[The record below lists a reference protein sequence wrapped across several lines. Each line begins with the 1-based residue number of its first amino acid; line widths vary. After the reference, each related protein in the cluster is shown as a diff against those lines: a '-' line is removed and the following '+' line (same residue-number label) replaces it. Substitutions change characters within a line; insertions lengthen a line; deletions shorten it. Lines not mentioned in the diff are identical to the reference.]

1 MIEIKTLPPLF
12 YLFMF
17 LILPNEHAIAQQA
30 GEPLYTAEFGVQMY
44 TYRNIIKDKGIEA
57 TLDIIKES
65 GITAIEGGGAS
76 GFTLPEYKKMLD
88 DRGLKTVSIGASYE
102 NLVEE
107 PETIVENAK
116 FLGAKYVMVAWI
128 PHEVGSFN
136 FVNASQA
143 VEDFNKAGKILAENG
158 LILKYHF
165 HGYEIIPH
173 KDGTLL
179 DYMMENT
186 NPNYVSYQMDIYWI
200 QFGGGNP
207 VHLLKKYPDRWVSFH
222 LKDMQKG
229 TLKDHTGLSD
239 NSTNVIFGTGEID
252 FVGIIKTGN
261 ELGIKHYFIEDESDH
276 VLEQVPKS
284 IEYLKSLKY

>member
-1 MIEIKTLPPLF
+1 MKNLTFILF
-12 YLFMF
+12 LLCF
-17 LILPNEHAIAQQA
+17 LIFPNQETNAQKT
-30 GEPLYTAEFGVQMY
+30 GEPLYKSEFGVQMY
-44 TYRNIIKDKGIEA
+44 TYRNVLKEKGVEA
-57 TLDIIKES
+57 TLDIIKDS
-65 GITAIEGGGAS
+65 GITEIEGGGAS
-76 GFTLPEYKKMLD
+76 GYTLQEYKKMLD
-88 DRGLKTVSIGASYE
+88 DRGLKTISMGADYDE
-102 NLVEE
+102 LVKD
-107 PETIVENAK
+107 PQTIAKNAK
-116 FLGAKYVMVAWI
+116 FLGAKYVMIAWI
-128 PHEVGSFN
+128 PHTVGSFN

-158 LILKYHF
+158 LTLKYHF

-173 KDGTLL
+173 KNGTLL

-186 NPNYVSYQMDIYWI
+186 NPDYVSYQMDVYWI

-239 NSTNVIFGTGEID
+239 NASNVVLGKGEID

-261 ELGIKHYFIEDESDH
+261 ELGIKHFFIEDESDR
-276 VLEQVPKS
+276 LLTQVPKS

>member
-12 YLFMF
+12 FLFMF
-17 LILPNEHAIAQQA
+17 LILPNEHATAQQA

-57 TLDIIKES
+57 TLDIIQES

-88 DRGLKTVSIGASYE
+88 DRGLKTVSMGASYE

-165 HGYEIIPH
+165 HGYEIVPH

-186 NPNYVSYQMDIYWI
+186 HPDYVSYQMDIYWI

-261 ELGIKHYFIEDESDH
+261 ELGISHYFIEDESDH